1 MESAALVLLAKKLL
15 NMSWNLSL
23 EDTLELEAQTQAA
36 CFQSEDHMEG
46 VKAFFEK
53 RMPQFKGK

>member
-1 MESAALVLLAKKLL
+1 LGLAKKLL
-15 NMSWNLSL
+15 NMGWNLTL

-36 CFQSEDHMEG
+36 GLQSEDHMEG

-53 RMPQFKGK
+53 RTPQFKGK